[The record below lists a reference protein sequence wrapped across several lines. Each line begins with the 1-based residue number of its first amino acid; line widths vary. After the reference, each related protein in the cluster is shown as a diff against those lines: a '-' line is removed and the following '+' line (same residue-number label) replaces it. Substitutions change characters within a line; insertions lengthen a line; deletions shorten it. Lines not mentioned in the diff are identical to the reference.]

1 MQYAHTGVAC
11 PVLDF
16 MRAFGD
22 TGPFVK
28 MLTVISRDL
37 AWFGA
42 IAVVF
47 LLASASFFLI
57 NDGDKQMFAWDQ
69 QILGPMWRE
78 C

>member
-1 MQYAHTGVAC
+1 
-11 PVLDF
+11 

-28 MLTVISRDL
+28 ILIVISRDL
-37 AWFGA
+37 KWFGA
-42 IAVVF
+42 IAMIF

-57 NDGDKQMFAWDQ
+57 NDGDKQMFEWDQ
-69 QILGPMWRE
+69 KILGPVWRE